1 MIENLINQYLAKAR
15 RFVSDDE
22 SLMSGNCGTFAIAL
36 HKALLNQGYVSDICV
51 ITNAEEER
59 DLFFS
64 DVDIY
69 HVFVYAQGLY
79 IDGDGVFE
87 DADHMVEWID
97 EEYHSPNM
105 SLFTFEKPEIDKRFE
120 TMIRS
125 NTNYTISVDTFYRVI
140 NEKANPERKD

>member
-1 MIENLINQYLAKAR
+1 MIENLINQYLDKAR

-36 HKALLNQGYVSDICV
+36 HKALLDQGYVSDIGV
-51 ITNAEEER
+51 ITNADEEN

-69 HVFVYAQGLY
+69 HVFVYVDGLY

-105 SLFTFEKPEIDKRFE
+105 SLFTFEKHEINEKFE
-120 TMIRS
+120 TMVRN
-125 NTNYTISVDTFYRVI
+125 NTNYTISVTTFYKVMT
-140 NEKANPERKD
+140 K